1 MAVFRVER
9 NTNYT
14 TMSNYHLRDKNLS
27 LKAKGLLSFCL
38 SLPDTWDYSVAGLT
52 KVCKEGRDCIMSTL
66 TELEQRGYLSRS
78 RHRNEDGTL
87 GAAEYVIY
95 EFPQKKA
102 DEPEPL
108 QIEANEPESLQ
119 PTSENPTQDSST
131 LEYSA
136 LENPPQIITNLIKT
150 KRNNNERNKPARHRY
165 GNYQNV
171 LLSDEELSKLKTEFP
186 ADYVQR
192 IERLSEYMAS
202 TGKTYRNHLATMRSW
217 ARRDVKKAPVGYS
230 HSNYRC
236 EEGDSL

>member
-1 MAVFRVER
+1 MSVFRVER

-14 TMSNYHLRDKNLS
+14 TMSNYHLRDKSLS

-66 TELEQRGYLSRS
+66 NELEEHGYLSRS

-87 GAAEYVIY
+87 GGAEYVIY
-95 EFPQKKA
+95 EFPQKKEDA
-102 DEPEPL
+102 SEPL
-108 QIEANEPESLQ
+108 QTDTSEPESLQ
-119 PTSENPTQDSST
+119 PTSENPAQEPST
-131 LEYSA
+131 LEDSP
-136 LENPPQIITNLIKT
+136 LGNPPQIITNPIKT
-150 KRNNNERNKPARHRY
+150 KRNNNERNKSARHRY
-165 GNYQNV
+165 GNYRNV

-186 ADYVQR
+186 SDYAQR

-202 TGKTYRNHLATMRSW
+202 TGKSYRSHLATIRSW
-217 ARRDVKKAPVGYS
+217 ARRDVKKPSPGYS
-230 HSNYRC
+230 HDNYRC

>member
-52 KVCKEGRDCIMSTL
+52 KVCKEGRDCILSTL
-66 TELEQRGYLSRS
+66 KELEEHGYLSRS

-95 EFPQKKA
+95 EFPHPSD
-102 DEPEPL
+102 DEPP
-108 QIEANEPESLQ
+108 QTDANEPESLQ
-119 PTSENPTQDSST
+119 PTSENPTQEPST
-131 LEYSA
+131 LGASA
-136 LENPPQIITNLIKT
+136 LENPPQIITNPIKT
-150 KRNNNERNKPARHRY
+150 KRNNNEGNKRPRHRY

-171 LLSDEELSKLKTEFP
+171 LLTDEELFKLKTEFP
-186 ADYVQR
+186 SDYAQR

-202 TGKTYRNHLATMRSW
+202 TGKTYRNHLATIRSW
-217 ARRDVKKAPVGYS
+217 ARRDVKKPPVRYS
-230 HSNYRC
+230 HDNYLC